1 MSKLAYYPGCTMKNH
16 ARNFEESTLYSLG
29 QLGTEVA
36 ELPRWNCC
44 GTVCSLAADD
54 VMHQVAPVRNL
65 IRAKEA
71 QADKLM
77 TACSMCYNTLKRA
90 NLRAKSNPEQLDR
103 MNAFMYDEPL
113 DYQGDVD
120 VVHALEVV
128 RDQIGF
134 EAIKKKVVK
143 PLKGLKVAC
152 YYGCLLVRPREIAF
166 DDTENP
172 TVLENL
178 VTALGGTPV
187 NFSHKTECCGAYQT
201 VDKPEIVA
209 DKTYQILTAAQD
221 HGANIVAVSC
231 PLCAFNLDH
240 RQEKTLEI
248 HPDLHTMPI
257 VYFSQLMAIALG
269 GDEAVLRLDLH
280 HTPPRPLL
288 AEHGLL

>member
-1 MSKLAYYPGCTMKNH
+1 VKISYYPGCTMKNH
-16 ARNFEESTLYSLG
+16 ARNFEESTLFALG
-29 QLGTEVA
+29 ELGVEVE
-36 ELPRWNCC
+36 ELKRWNCC
-44 GTVCSLAADD
+44 GTVYSLAADD
-54 VMHQVAPVRNL
+54 VMHRVAPVRNL

-71 QADKLM
+71 NTDQLM

-90 NLRAKSNPEQLDR
+90 NLHTRANPEQLDR
-103 MNAFMYDEPL
+103 MNAFMYDEAV
-113 DYQGDVD
+113 DYHGEVE

-128 RDQIGF
+128 RDKIGLD
-134 EAIKKKVVK
+134 AVKKKVVK

-172 TVLENL
+172 IVLENL
-178 VTALGGTPV
+178 VEALGGTPV

-201 VDKPEIVA
+201 VDKPKIVA
-209 DKTYQILTAAQD
+209 DKTYQILSAARS

-240 RQEKTLEI
+240 RQEVTLEI

>member
-1 MSKLAYYPGCTMKNH
+1 MKLSYYPGCTMKNH
-16 ARNFEESTLYSLG
+16 ARNFEESTLFSLKE
-29 QLGTEVA
+29 LGIEV
-36 ELPRWNCC
+36 EEIKRWNCC
-44 GTVCSLAADD
+44 GTVYSLSADE
-54 VMHQVAPVRNL
+54 VMHQVAPVRNM

-71 QADKLM
+71 GADQLM

-90 NLRAKSNPEQLDR
+90 NQRARANPEQLSR
-103 MNAFMYDEPL
+103 MNAFMYDEPI
-113 DYQGDVD
+113 DYQGDVE

-128 RDQIGF
+128 RDKIGF
-134 EAIKKKVVK
+134 DAVKKKVVK

-172 TVLENL
+172 TSLENL

-221 HGANIVAVSC
+221 QGANIVAVSC

-240 RQEKTLEI
+240 RQETTLEI

-269 GDEAVLRLDLH
+269 GDESVLRLDLH
-280 HTPPRPLL
+280 HTPPGPLL
-288 AEHGLL
+288 TESGLL

>member
-1 MSKLAYYPGCTMKNH
+1 MKLSYYPGCTMKNH
-16 ARNFEESTLYSLG
+16 ARNFEDSTLYALD
-29 QLGTEVA
+29 QLGTEVV

-44 GTVCSLAADD
+44 GTVCSLTADD

-71 QADKLM
+71 EAAKLM

-90 NLRAKSNPEQLDR
+90 NLRARANPEQLDR
-103 MNAFMYDEPL
+103 MNAFMYDEPV

-134 EAIKKKVVK
+134 DAVKKKVVK
-143 PLKGLKVAC
+143 PLKGLHVAC

-201 VDKPEIVA
+201 VDKPKIVA
-209 DKTYQILTAAQD
+209 DKTYQILTAARDQ
-221 HGANIVAVSC
+221 GANIVAVSC

-240 RQEKTLEI
+240 RQEVTLEI

-257 VYFSQLMAIALG
+257 VYFSQLMAVAFG
-269 GDEAVLRLDLH
+269 APAPVLRLDLH
-280 HTPPRPLL
+280 HTPPGPLL

>member
-1 MSKLAYYPGCTMKNH
+1 MKLSYYPGCTMKNH
-16 ARNFEESTLYSLG
+16 ARNFEESTLFSL
-29 QLGTEVA
+29 QELGVEVE
-36 ELPRWNCC
+36 ELKRWNCC
-44 GTVCSLAADD
+44 GTVYSLSADE
-54 VMHQVAPVRNL
+54 VMHQVAPVRNM

-71 QADKLM
+71 GADQLM

-90 NLRAKSNPEQLDR
+90 NARARANPEQLSR
-103 MNAFMYDEPL
+103 MNAFMYDEPI
-113 DYQGDVD
+113 DYQGDVE

-134 EAIKKKVVK
+134 DAVKKKVVK

-166 DDTENP
+166 DDSENP
-172 TVLENL
+172 TVLEKL
-178 VTALGGTPV
+178 VAVLGGTPV
-187 NFSHKTECCGAYQT
+187 EFSHKMECCGAYQT

-209 DKTYQILTAAQD
+209 DKTYQILTAAREQ
-221 HGANIVAVSC
+221 GANIVAVSC

-240 RQEKTLEI
+240 RQEVTLQI

-269 GDEAVLRLDLH
+269 GDESVLRLDLH
-280 HTPPRPLL
+280 HTPPGPLL
-288 AEHGLL
+288 TESGLL

>member
-1 MSKLAYYPGCTMKNH
+1 VKLSYYPGCTMKNH
-16 ARNFEESTLYSLG
+16 ARNFEESTLFSLKE
-29 QLGTEVA
+29 LGVEV
-36 ELPRWNCC
+36 EEIKRWNCC
-44 GTVCSLAADD
+44 GTVYSLSADE
-54 VMHQVAPVRNL
+54 VMHQVAPVRNM

-71 QADKLM
+71 GADQLM

-90 NLRAKSNPEQLDR
+90 NQRARANPEQLSR
-103 MNAFMYDEPL
+103 MNAFMYDEPI
-113 DYQGDVD
+113 DYQGDVE

-128 RDQIGF
+128 RDKVGF
-134 EAIKKKVVK
+134 DAVKKKVVK

-166 DDTENP
+166 DDSENP
-172 TVLENL
+172 TSLENL

-201 VDKPEIVA
+201 VDKPKIVA

-221 HGANIVAVSC
+221 QGANIVAVSC

-240 RQEKTLEI
+240 RQETTLEI

-269 GDEAVLRLDLH
+269 GDESVLRLDLH
-280 HTPPRPLL
+280 HTPPGPLL
-288 AEHGLL
+288 TESGLL

>member
-1 MSKLAYYPGCTMKNH
+1 MKLSYYPGCTMKNH
-16 ARNFEESTLYSLG
+16 ARNFEESTLFSL
-29 QLGTEVA
+29 QELGVEVE
-36 ELPRWNCC
+36 ELKRWNCC
-44 GTVCSLAADD
+44 GTVYSLSADE
-54 VMHQVAPVRNL
+54 VMHQVAPVRNI

-71 QADKLM
+71 GADQLM

-90 NLRAKSNPEQLDR
+90 NARARANPEQLSR
-103 MNAFMYDEPL
+103 MNAFMYDEPI
-113 DYQGDVD
+113 DYQGDVE

-134 EAIKKKVVK
+134 DAVKKKVVK

-166 DDTENP
+166 DDSENP
-172 TVLENL
+172 TVLEKL
-178 VTALGGTPV
+178 VAVLGGTPV
-187 NFSHKTECCGAYQT
+187 EFSHKMECCGAYQT

-209 DKTYQILTAAQD
+209 DKTYQILTAAREQ
-221 HGANIVAVSC
+221 GANIVAVSC

-240 RQEKTLEI
+240 RQEVTLQI

-269 GDEAVLRLDLH
+269 GDESVLRLDLH
-280 HTPPRPLL
+280 HTPPGPLL
-288 AEHGLL
+288 TESGLL

>member
-1 MSKLAYYPGCTMKNH
+1 MKLSYYPGCTMKNH
-16 ARNFEESTLYSLG
+16 ARNFEESTLFALG
-29 QLGTEVA
+29 ELGVEV
-36 ELPRWNCC
+36 EEIKRWNCC
-44 GTVCSLAADD
+44 GTVYSLSADE
-54 VMHQVAPVRNL
+54 VMHQVAPVRNM

-71 QADKLM
+71 GADQLM

-90 NLRAKSNPEQLDR
+90 NQRARANPEQLSR
-103 MNAFMYDEPL
+103 MNAFMYDEPI
-113 DYQGDVD
+113 DYQGDVE

-128 RDQIGF
+128 RDKVGF
-134 EAIKKKVVK
+134 DAVKKKVVK

-166 DDTENP
+166 DDSENP
-172 TVLENL
+172 TSLENL

-209 DKTYQILTAAQD
+209 DKTYQILSAARAQ
-221 HGANIVAVSC
+221 GANIVAVSC

-240 RQEKTLEI
+240 RQEQTLEI

-269 GDEAVLRLDLH
+269 GDESVLRLDLH
-280 HTPPRPLL
+280 HTPPGPLL
-288 AEHGLL
+288 AESGLL

>member
-1 MSKLAYYPGCTMKNH
+1 VKISYYPGCTMKNH
-16 ARNFEESTLYSLG
+16 ARNFEESTLFAL
-29 QLGTEVA
+29 A
-36 ELPRWNCC
+36 ELGVEVEELKRWNCC
-44 GTVCSLAADD
+44 GTVYSLAADD
-54 VMHQVAPVRNL
+54 VMHRVAPVRNL
-65 IRAKEA
+65 VRAKEA
-71 QADKLM
+71 NTDQLM

-90 NLRAKSNPEQLDR
+90 NLHTRANPEQLDR
-103 MNAFMYDEPL
+103 MNAFMYDEAV
-113 DYQGDVD
+113 DYHGEVE

-128 RDQIGF
+128 RDKIGLD
-134 EAIKKKVVK
+134 AVKKKVVK

-201 VDKPEIVA
+201 VDKPKIVA
-209 DKTYQILTAAQD
+209 DKTYQILTAARE

-240 RQEKTLEI
+240 RQEVTLEI

-269 GDEAVLRLDLH
+269 GGESVLRLDLH
-280 HTPPRPLL
+280 HTPPGPLL
-288 AEHGLL
+288 AEAGLL

>member
-1 MSKLAYYPGCTMKNH
+1 MKLSYFPGCTMKNH
-16 ARNFEESTLYSLG
+16 ARNFEESTMFALKELG
-29 QLGTEVA
+29 VEV
-36 ELPRWNCC
+36 EEIKRWNCC
-44 GTVCSLAADD
+44 GTVYSLSADD
-54 VMHQVAPVRNL
+54 VMHQVAPIRNM

-71 QADKLM
+71 GADQLM

-90 NLRAKSNPEQLDR
+90 NQRTRAHPEDLQR
-103 MNAFMYDEPL
+103 MNAFMYDEPV
-113 DYQGDVD
+113 DYQGDVE

-134 EAIKKKVVK
+134 DAVKKKVVK
-143 PLKGLKVAC
+143 PLTGLKVAC

-166 DDTENP
+166 DDSENP
-172 TVLENL
+172 TSLENL

-201 VDKPEIVA
+201 VDKPKIVA
-209 DKTYQILTAAQD
+209 DKTYQILSAARS

-240 RQEKTLEI
+240 RQETTLEI

-269 GDEAVLRLDLH
+269 GDESVLRLDLH
-280 HTPPRPLL
+280 HTPPGPLL
-288 AEHGLL
+288 TESGLL

>member
-1 MSKLAYYPGCTMKNH
+1 MKLSYYPGCTMKNH
-16 ARNFEESTLYSLG
+16 ARNFEESTLFALKELG
-29 QLGTEVA
+29 IEV
-36 ELPRWNCC
+36 EEIKRWNCC
-44 GTVCSLAADD
+44 GTVYSLSADE
-54 VMHQVAPVRNL
+54 VMHQVAPVRNM

-71 QADKLM
+71 GADQLM

-90 NLRAKSNPEQLDR
+90 NQRARANPEQLSR
-103 MNAFMYDEPL
+103 MNAFMYDEPI
-113 DYQGDVD
+113 DYQGDVE

-128 RDQIGF
+128 RDKVGF
-134 EAIKKKVVK
+134 DAVKKKVVK

-166 DDTENP
+166 DDSENP
-172 TVLENL
+172 TSLENL
-178 VTALGGTPV
+178 ITALGGTPV

-209 DKTYQILTAAQD
+209 DKTYQILTAARE

-240 RQEKTLEI
+240 RQETTLEI

-269 GDEAVLRLDLH
+269 GNESVLRLDLH
-280 HTPPRPLL
+280 HTPPGPLL
-288 AEHGLL
+288 TESGLL